1 VDRAALS
8 EVCCLLPH
16 RPAGNQSFRKRLS
29 HPDPDA
35 EEQMRNASLIV
46 ALATVLA
53 CAGVS
58 AYAQTPQQQ
67 DDRRELAPT
76 SKLNLTLEQRH
87 TIKEFMKDK
96 KAEAAS
102 PKAQA
107 TVGDPIPVG
116 VNPQPMPADVG
127 QKVPQVKA
135 HRFFLTADE
144 IVIVD
149 PKDNKVAE
157 IIKLA
162 D

>member
-1 VDRAALS
+1 
-8 EVCCLLPH
+8 
-16 RPAGNQSFRKRLS
+16 
-29 HPDPDA
+29 
-35 EEQMRNASLIV
+35 MRNASLIV
-46 ALATVLA
+46 ALATALA
-53 CAGVS
+53 CAGMS

-87 TIKEFMKDK
+87 TIKEFMKDR
-96 KAEAAS
+96 KAEVAS

-107 TVGDPIPVG
+107 IVGDPIPAG
-116 VNPQPMPADVG
+116 VTPQPMPADVG

-157 IIKLA
+157 VIKLA